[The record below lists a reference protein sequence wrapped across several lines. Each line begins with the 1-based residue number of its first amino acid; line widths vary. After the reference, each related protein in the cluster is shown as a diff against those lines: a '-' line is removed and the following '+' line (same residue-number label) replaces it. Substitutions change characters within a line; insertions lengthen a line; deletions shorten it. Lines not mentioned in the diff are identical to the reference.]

1 MSLRDHSFAHTGLK
15 IVSVALAVLLWMMV
29 SSQRAS
35 VERGLRIPLELQNL
49 PENLEMVEPPQE
61 SVDVRVRGT
70 ADALGRIAPG
80 DLVAAVDLSAAQP
93 GRRLF
98 HLSTERVK
106 APFAVV
112 VTQVT
117 PSSVAIRFEPSA
129 TRIVPVMPSVE
140 GEPAPGFIVGKIS
153 ADPPTVEIV
162 GPESLLRR
170 VTEAITEPL
179 WVGSARADV
188 RSSVIVGVAD
198 EGVRLKSAKTAV
210 VSVAIVPAPEERQ
223 LSAVAGAR
231 HGIWPTGLR
240 ATITPPLVKVR
251 VRGTKEAIAKI
262 RDASIVAYVDLEG
275 IGRGDYGLPVRLEP
289 TADVGVDQLDPTIV
303 EHSRR
308 MTHALFGTDGI
319 RGTAG
324 TFPLDVQTVR
334 RVGAALV
341 KALPHAD
348 AKLLIGRDTRESGS
362 LDRAR
367 AGARRAARGR
377 ERSEHRRRRRP
388 RPWPI

>member
-1 MSLRDHSFAHTGLK
+1 MSFRNSPFAHSGLK
-15 IVSVALAVLLWMMV
+15 VVSVALAALLWMMV

-49 PENLEMVEPPQE
+49 PQNLEMVEPPQE

-80 DLVAAVDLSAAQP
+80 DLVASVDLSAAQP

-98 HLSTERVK
+98 HLSPERVK

-112 VTQVT
+112 VTQVA
-117 PSSVAIRFEPSA
+117 PSSVAIRFEASA
-129 TRIVPVMPSVE
+129 TRIVPVIPSVE
-140 GEPAPGFIVGKIS
+140 GDPAPGFIVGKIS

-198 EGVRLKSAKTAV
+198 DGVRLKTAKAVV

-223 LSAVAGAR
+223 LPAVQVR
-231 HGIWPTGLR
+231 PRNLSSGLK
-240 ATITPPLVKVR
+240 ATITPAAVKVR
-251 VRGTKEAIAKI
+251 VRGTTEAVSQI
-262 RDASIVAYVDLEG
+262 RESSVVAYVDLEG
-275 IGRGDYGLPVRLEP
+275 VGPGDYGLPVRLEP
-289 TADVGVDQLDPTIV
+289 TANVGVDQLDPTIV
-303 EHSRR
+303 SIHVE
-308 MTHALFGTDGI
+308 
-319 RGTAG
+319 
-324 TFPLDVQTVR
+324 
-334 RVGAALV
+334 
-341 KALPHAD
+341 
-348 AKLLIGRDTRESGS
+348 
-362 LDRAR
+362 
-367 AGARRAARGR
+367 
-377 ERSEHRRRRRP
+377 
-388 RPWPI
+388 

>member
-1 MSLRDHSFAHTGLK
+1 MSLRDHPFAHTGLK

-61 SVDVRVRGT
+61 AVDVRVRGT

-98 HLSTERVK
+98 HLSPERVK

-129 TRIVPVMPSVE
+129 TRIVAVVPSVE

-153 ADPPTVEIV
+153 ADPATVEIV

-179 WVGSARADV
+179 WLGSAKADV
-188 RSSVIVGVAD
+188 QSTVIVGVAD
-198 EGVRLKSAKTAV
+198 EGVRVKSAKTAV
-210 VSVAIVPAPEERQ
+210 VSVAIVPAPAERQ
-223 LSAVAGAR
+223 LSAVVRARNLGA
-231 HGIWPTGLR
+231 GLR
-240 ATITPPLVKVR
+240 ATITPPSVSVR

-262 RDASIVAYVDLEG
+262 RDASIVAYVDLDG
-275 IGRGDYGLPVRLEP
+275 IGRGDYGLPVRLVP
-289 TADVGVDQLDPTIV
+289 AAGAGVGVDQLDPTIV
-303 EHSRR
+303 SIHVE
-308 MTHALFGTDGI
+308 
-319 RGTAG
+319 
-324 TFPLDVQTVR
+324 
-334 RVGAALV
+334 
-341 KALPHAD
+341 
-348 AKLLIGRDTRESGS
+348 
-362 LDRAR
+362 
-367 AGARRAARGR
+367 
-377 ERSEHRRRRRP
+377 
-388 RPWPI
+388 